1 MDDNMNKQPGNDRE
15 QEIDLI
21 EVVKRLWQKRKF
33 ILKVTIVFMVLGLLV
48 ALFSPKEYTAGSLVV
63 PQSGNKSG
71 GGTFSGLAAMAGIS
85 LGNMGEGEV
94 LSPKIYSKVLNNI
107 NLQKELMNTPVNFE
121 EYQEPVTLLDFY
133 TKKEYQKFSLLGV
146 LKKYT
151 IGLPGVIITAIKG
164 EDDKNRVTG
173 IADSSTPAAFT
184 KDEQKCYEI
193 LKPKYSINV
202 NEKDGYVSIS
212 ANMPEPLAAA
222 QVAQQLQNL
231 LQKYVTEFKIQ
242 KAQANYDFI
251 RRRYEEA
258 KTDFDRKQL
267 EYAKFQDANRTLSSA
282 LSRTREEQ
290 IRTEYNIANSLFSE
304 LAKQLVQAE
313 IKVKEDTPI
322 LTVVEPVIIPS
333 ERSKPKRSLILI
345 MFSFLGVFVGC
356 GTVLAVPL
364 LSEIFGN
371 NKLEKLVK

>member
-1 MDDNMNKQPGNDRE
+1 MNKVKNEPDNIQE
-15 QEIDLI
+15 QEEIDLVDI
-21 EVVKRLWQKRKF
+21 VKRLWQKRKF
-33 ILKVTIVFMVLGLLV
+33 ILKITIFFMVLGVLV

-63 PQSGNKSG
+63 PQTGNKSG
-71 GGTFSGLAAMAGIS
+71 GGTLSGLAAMAGIS
-85 LGNMGEGEV
+85 MGNIGEGDV

-107 NLQKELMNTPVNFE
+107 NLQKELMYTPVNFE
-121 EYQEPVTLLDFY
+121 GYREPVTLLDFY
-133 TKKEYQKFSLLGV
+133 TREAYQKFSLFGTI
-146 LKKYT
+146 KKYT
-151 IGLPGVIITAIKG
+151 IGLPGVILGAIRGKESNGNMTGTANG
-164 EDDKNRVTG
+164 FALG
-173 IADSSTPAAFT
+173 AFT

-193 LKPKYSINV
+193 LKSKYSINV
-202 NEKDGYVSIS
+202 NDKDGYVSIS
-212 ANMPEPLAAA
+212 ANMPEALAAA

-251 RRRYEEA
+251 RQRYEEA

-290 IRTEYNIANSLFSE
+290 IRAEYNIANSLFSE
-304 LAKQLVQAE
+304 LAKQLIQAE

-322 LTVVEPVIIPS
+322 LTVVEPVVIPS
-333 ERSKPKRSLILI
+333 ERSKPKRSMILI

-356 GTVLAVPL
+356 GAVLAVPF

-371 NKLEKLVK
+371 DKLEKLVK